1 MHCASRKKGEWFSPK
16 KFMEQHW
23 PIVLIEN
30 LPAIIMATA
39 VLVGVFKGKAALDDR
54 HAIASEQNLLKG
66 QELRLRGEGK

>member
-1 MHCASRKKGEWFSPK
+1 
-16 KFMEQHW
+16 MEQHW

-54 HAIASEQNLLKG
+54 HAILGEQNLLKG
-66 QELRLRGEGK
+66 EELKLRSVGR